1 MQERMLFGI
10 QYKEKSNME
19 KVELRNVPSRN
30 KASENRIAIPDDILK
45 TLSVKY
51 GKPTHVIEYIIREQ
65 FKQLAVY
72 GKRKDMPKIILHHL
86 GIFQVSRNRKMA
98 IKSFRFQAE
107 RKREQERLANES
119 NNQTE

>member
-1 MQERMLFGI
+1 
-10 QYKEKSNME
+10 ME
-19 KVELRNVPSRN
+19 KAELRNVPSRN